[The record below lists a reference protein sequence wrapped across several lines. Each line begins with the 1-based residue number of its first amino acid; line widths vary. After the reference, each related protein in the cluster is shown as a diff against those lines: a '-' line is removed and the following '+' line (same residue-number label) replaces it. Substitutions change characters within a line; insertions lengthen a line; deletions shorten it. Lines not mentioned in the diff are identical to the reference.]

1 MWNIETQWSELNGKE
16 IRQLDRLTPNGYNIW
31 NKNKIYEDEDD
42 EEDAWKAN
50 IHAET
55 MNNKMTWNE

>member
-16 IRQLDRLTPNGYNIW
+16 IRQLDRLTLNGYNIW

-42 EEDAWKAN
+42 EEEPWKAN

-55 MNNKMTWNE
+55 MNNNMTWNE